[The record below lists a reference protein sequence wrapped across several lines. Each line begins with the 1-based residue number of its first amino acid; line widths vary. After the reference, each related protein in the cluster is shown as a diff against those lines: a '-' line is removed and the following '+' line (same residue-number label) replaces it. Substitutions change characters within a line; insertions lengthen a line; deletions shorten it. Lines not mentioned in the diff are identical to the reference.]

1 MPIYDPSL
9 KRLAINT
16 LIKSLT
22 QDRSPIV
29 RASSATALGKMR
41 DEQAVAAICQAQSTE
56 LDPSVRQQIAIAI
69 GKIGDEPM
77 SRDRIINTGG
87 GDYIEKGDKVGR
99 DKVGRDKV
107 IGDIFNLSPNQNLA
121 EAAAQI
127 QALLQQL
134 QQQGLTVDE
143 SQAQV
148 AQDVADQAKSDPN
161 VKEKLLKWGQSL
173 GSATVTDVVKGVVKL
188 ALRSAGLPLP

>member
-99 DKVGRDKV
+99 DKV
-107 IGDIFNLSPNQNLA
+107 IGDKFNLTPNQNLA

>member
-22 QDRSPIV
+22 QDPSSIV
-29 RASSATALGKMR
+29 RASSAAALGKMR
-41 DEQAVAAICQAQSTE
+41 DDQAVAAICQAQSTE

-99 DKVGRDKV
+99 DKV
-107 IGDIFNLSPNQNLA
+107 IGDKFNLSPNQNLA

>member
-99 DKVGRDKV
+99 DKV
-107 IGDIFNLSPNQNLA
+107 IGDKFNLTPNQNLA

-148 AQDVADQAKSDPN
+148 AEDVADQAKSDPN

>member
-1 MPIYDPSL
+1 MPIHNPSL
-9 KRLAINT
+9 KQLAINT

-22 QDRSPIV
+22 QDPSPFV

-41 DEQAVAAICQAQSTE
+41 DEQAVAAICEAQSTE

-77 SRDRIINTGG
+77 PGDRIINTGG

-99 DKVGRDKV
+99 DKV
-107 IGDIFNLSPNQNLA
+107 IGDKFNLSSNQNLA

-143 SQAQV
+143 SNAQV
-148 AQDVADQAKSDPN
+148 ANDVADQAKSDPN
-161 VKEKLLKWGQSL
+161 MKEKLLNWGQSL
-173 GSATVTDVVKGVVKL
+173 GDATVTDVVKGVVKL

>member
-99 DKVGRDKV
+99 DKV